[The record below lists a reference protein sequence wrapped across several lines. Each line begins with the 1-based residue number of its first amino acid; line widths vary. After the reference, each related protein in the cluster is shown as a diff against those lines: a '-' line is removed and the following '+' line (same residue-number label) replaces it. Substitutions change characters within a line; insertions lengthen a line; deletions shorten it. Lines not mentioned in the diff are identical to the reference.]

1 MNDKPTNQRLQ
12 EGALTPAKSPER
24 PPAQATL
31 VPLRPAAA
39 PASTNTQKTGRER
52 G

>member
-1 MNDKPTNQRLQ
+1 MSDKPTNQRLQ
-12 EGALTPAKSPER
+12 EGALTPANSPQR

-31 VPLRPAAA
+31 VPLCPAQSAGQSNVKQA
-39 PASTNTQKTGRER
+39 GSDR